1 MASFNQ
7 VTLLGNLGQ
16 DPDVKSVGQNGDK
29 LANLSLA
36 TSERWKDKNTGEQKE
51 RTQWHRIVIWNDGIV
66 GVVEKLL
73 KKGDQIMV
81 VGQLETRKWQDQN
94 GNDRYATEVVLRP
107 FKSQLQIIRCKAWDQ
122 NRDSNFGSGSSSGG
136 TTNTQRQTTKQELDD
151 EIPF

>member
-16 DPDVKSVGQNGDK
+16 DPEVKALQNGDK
-29 LANLSLA
+29 LANMSLA
-36 TSERWKDKNTGEQKE
+36 TSERWKDKNSGEQKE
-51 RTQWHRIVIWNDGIV
+51 RTQWHRIVVWNDGIV
-66 GVVEKLL
+66 GVIEKLL
-73 KKGDQIMV
+73 KKGDQVMV

-107 FKSQLQIIRCKAWDQ
+107 FKSQLQIIRCKAWEQ
-122 NRDSNFGSGSSSGG
+122 NRDSNFGGNNAPATG
-136 TTNTQRQTTKQELDD
+136 TAKSARQEMDD